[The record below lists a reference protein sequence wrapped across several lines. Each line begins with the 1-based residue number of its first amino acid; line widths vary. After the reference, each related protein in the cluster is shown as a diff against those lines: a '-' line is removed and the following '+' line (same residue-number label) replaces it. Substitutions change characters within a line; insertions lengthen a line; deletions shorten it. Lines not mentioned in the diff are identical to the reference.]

1 VGDSFRLIQ
10 RGDADAM
17 IAGGSE
23 AAITPLGVGGFCAM
37 RALSTR
43 NDDPAHASRPFDKER
58 DGFVIGEGSGI
69 VILEELEHARRRG
82 APIYCEIVGYGMT
95 SDAFHISG
103 TGRRA
108 S

>member
-1 VGDSFRLIQ
+1 VHGVLRSAHAVGESYEIIK

-23 AAITPLGVGGFCAM
+23 AAITPMSIGGFAAL

-43 NDDPAHASRPFDKER
+43 NDEPGRASRPSTR
-58 DGFVIGEGSGI
+58 I
-69 VILEELEHARRRG
+69 A
-82 APIYCEIVGYGMT
+82 T
-95 SDAFHISG
+95 
-103 TGRRA
+103 A